1 MGFFLTLAFL
11 FFIGSCLGWVIELLF
26 RRFISRSNPERKW
39 INPGFCMGPYLPLYG
54 VGLCVMFLI
63 ASLDDVIYVQNAV
76 WSTVV
81 LFLLMAVCMTV
92 IEYIAGI
99 ISLKL
104 AKVRLWDYTEEWG
117 NIQGIICPKFSLI
130 WAACGAL
137 YYFLIHP
144 YILDA
149 LAWLS
154 RNLAFSFVVGMFF
167 GVFVI
172 DVVYSANLIVK
183 LKRFAEDNELILKY
197 EQLKAHIR
205 SVKDKNKEKYQFLL
219 PFKTEQSLSKFLKE
233 HISSIGTHRLG
244 RSDKSNSSENK

>member
-1 MGFFLTLAFL
+1 MLAFL
-11 FFIGSCLGWVIELLF
+11 FFIGSCLGWIIELLF

-39 INPGFCMGPYLPLYG
+39 INPGFGMGPYLPLYG
-54 VGLCVMFLI
+54 IGLCIMFLI
-63 ASLDDVIYVQNAV
+63 ASLDDVIGIQAAV

-130 WAACGAL
+130 WAAYGAL
-137 YYFLIHP
+137 YYFFIHP
-144 YILDA
+144 YILGA

-154 RNLAFSFVVGMFF
+154 RNLAFFVRCGNVLRHFC
-167 GVFVI
+167 
-172 DVVYSANLIVK
+172 
-183 LKRFAEDNELILKY
+183 
-197 EQLKAHIR
+197 H
-205 SVKDKNKEKYQFLL
+205 
-219 PFKTEQSLSKFLKE
+219 
-233 HISSIGTHRLG
+233 
-244 RSDKSNSSENK
+244 